1 MVGTSHLGSWKGHWV
16 MVKSSLGNLRIL
28 PPCCYLWVGVAPWL
42 KVARNGKILFWLG
55 TLEAARTA
63 SGQYC
68 SIMQQTIQ
76 KAPCLHGF
84 RSRNTGVDF
93 ALPSRRDCFSPQWS
107 HQVPSFWSYWT
118 FKYFEHKMTATQCEW
133 TRLKQTLNAFSLVHC
148 PLLCGWKH

>member
-42 KVARNGKILFWLG
+42 KVARNGQILFWLG
-55 TLEAARTA
+55 TLESARTA

-84 RSRNTGVDF
+84 RSRNTGLDF
-93 ALPSRRDCFSPQWS
+93 ALPSRRDCFSVQWS
-107 HQVPSFWSYWT
+107 HQVPSFWSYWPIAMRM
-118 FKYFEHKMTATQCEW
+118 K
-133 TRLKQTLNAFSLVHC
+133 TLN
-148 PLLCGWKH
+148 PPWLLKHHQIRPKTLPHLYTLPPKALEQ